1 MTATIH
7 QPFLNSSVS
16 VVVTGSNLM
25 DAVLPLQSDPD
36 KSFYLASDFAEA
48 MEQAESMAPSTV
60 ITDNGMLCDVDLNS
74 LRIRIALGRC
84 VRILVYMD
92 DSNEERRRELLLAG
106 VAGFLDAHQSPASIR
121 RAIRAVTKGYIWA
134 SREILSKTLRS
145 MVSVVSDPRF
155 TKREL
160 EILRRIA
167 AGQDNR
173 AIADSLFITRET
185 VRWHLR
191 SAYAKLGVH
200 DRDSAAEMMRL
211 SS

>member
-1 MTATIH
+1 
-7 QPFLNSSVS
+7 
-16 VVVTGSNLM
+16 M